1 MSQNITAILRKSIM
15 AYEKLFQA
23 PIKGVLLDISGV
35 LKDGSLPIPGS
46 VQALKSLQLAK
57 IPFRLVTNETS
68 RPIHKILSA
77 LNMLGYE
84 VSEKDLTCPV
94 PAVVKILKNENLRPF
109 LMIHP
114 EVIPDFGDIDTSNP
128 NCVVMGDAAECFN
141 YNFLNECFRT
151 LMGMENPILFS
162 LGQGKYFRDENG
174 LALDLGPFCKAI
186 EYATGIKATNVGK
199 PSPQYFLDA
208 VKELKLQ
215 PNEVVMIGDDIVSDV
230 GGAQNCGLRGVLV
243 RTGKYLRDRDEPHES
258 VVPDGIVD
266 NLQEAVSLILKHRSL
281 ADCL

>member
-1 MSQNITAILRKSIM
+1 MSQKITAFLKKSIM
-15 AYEKLFQA
+15 AYEKLLQS
-23 PIKGVLLDISGV
+23 PIRGFLLDISGV
-35 LKDGSLPIPGS
+35 LKDGSQPIPGS
-46 VQALKSLQLAK
+46 VEAVKSLQSAK

-68 RPIHKILSA
+68 RPVNKILST

-84 VSEKDLTCPV
+84 VTEEDLISPV
-94 PAVVKILKNENLRPF
+94 PAVVKILKNDNLRPF
-109 LMIHP
+109 LLIHP

-128 NCVVMGDAAECFN
+128 NCVVMGDAAECFQ
-141 YNFLNECFRT
+141 YNFLNECFRQ

-162 LGQGKYFRDENG
+162 LGQGKYFRDEDG
-174 LALDLGPFCKAI
+174 LALDVGPFCKAI
-186 EYATGIKATNVGK
+186 EYATGVKATVVGK

-208 VKELKLQ
+208 VCDLKLQ

-243 RTGKYLRDRDEPHES
+243 RTGKYMRDRDEPHES

-266 NLQEAVSLILKHRSL
+266 NLQEAVNLILKHKS
-281 ADCL
+281 